1 MPCPSLAPFQQ
12 IDEVKVITGEVNLDL
27 LAEVVTATFST
38 AQLLCIT
45 LLKSLCC
52 WMYYHMCL
60 LLLNCLHCMD
70 KQKSHLVDTLMH
82 VWSASGS

>member
-45 LLKSLCC
+45 LLKSLV
-52 WMYYHMCL
+52 L
-60 LLLNCLHCMD
+60 LDVLP
-70 KQKSHLVDTLMH
+70 H
-82 VWSASGS
+82 VPFVAELSSLYG